1 MNLTTI
7 SRRIG
12 RRLLVAA
19 ACAVAIVSAG
29 CSDENVVI
37 TNPDRTY
44 NQVQRLG
51 NPLVSEVFLA
61 KRDHGFHGATAPTID
76 VAAFTPIIR
85 GFVNNVAGRDTT
97 VGKTLAAVLLPDE
110 LIVQSDRATSTAGWL
125 TWALANGWGG
135 RKLDD
140 DVVTAG
146 LQAVFGAL
154 LDPSNTSPGL
164 ADDNVDANDV
174 AFGTTFPY
182 LAAAH

>member
-1 MNLTTI
+1 MNLTTM
-7 SRRIG
+7 SRRI
-12 RRLLVAA
+12 AA
-19 ACAVAIVSAG
+19 FAIVIATAG
-29 CSDENVVI
+29 CSDENIVNI
-37 TNPDRTY
+37 SDPDRTY

-61 KRDHGFHGATAPTID
+61 KRDHGFHGATAPTVD

-85 GFVNNVAGRDTT
+85 GFVDNVAGRDTT

-110 LIVQSDRATSTAGWL
+110 LIVQSGRATNTAGWL
-125 TWALANGWGG
+125 TWALADGWGG
-135 RKLDD
+135 RKLND

-146 LQAVFGAL
+146 LQAIFGAL
-154 LDPSNTSPGL
+154 LNPNNTSPGL

-174 AFGTTFPY
+174 AFGATFPY

>member
-1 MNLTTI
+1 MKLMAL
-7 SRRIG
+7 G
-12 RRLLVAA
+12 RAALALALVAT
-19 ACAVAIVSAG
+19 ACDDNNTTAP
-29 CSDENVVI
+29 
-37 TNPDRTY
+37 NPDRSF

-61 KRDHGFHGATAPTID
+61 KRDHGFHGSTAPTID
-76 VAAFTPIIR
+76 VASFTPIIR
-85 GFVNNVAGRDTT
+85 GFVDNVAGRDTT

-110 LIVQSDRATSTAGWL
+110 LLVQSDKATNTAGWL

-135 RKLDD
+135 RTLDD

-154 LDPSNTSPGL
+154 LNANNTTPGL
-164 ADDNVDANDV
+164 ADDHVDANDV
-174 AFGTTFPY
+174 AFSTTFPY

>member
-1 MNLTTI
+1 MNLTTF
-7 SRRIG
+7 SF
-12 RRLLVAA
+12 AA
-19 ACAVAIVSAG
+19 AFAVAIVTAG

-85 GFVNNVAGRDTT
+85 GFVDNVGGRDTT

-110 LIVQSDRATSTAGWL
+110 LIVQSDKATNTAGWL

-140 DVVTAG
+140 VVTAG

-154 LDPSNTSPGL
+154 LDPNNTTPGL

>member
-1 MNLTTI
+1 MNWTAF
-7 SRRIG
+7 SRR
-12 RRLLVAA
+12 LVPAALAVALAA
-19 ACAVAIVSAG
+19 AC
-29 CSDENVVI
+29 SDNNNG
-37 TNPDRTY
+37 TAPNTDRVF

-61 KRDHGFHGATAPTID
+61 KRDHGFHGSTAPTID

-85 GFVNNVAGRDTT
+85 GFVDNVAGRDTT

-110 LIVQSDRATSTAGWL
+110 LLVQSDKDPSTAGWL

-135 RKLDD
+135 RKLTD

-146 LQAVFGAL
+146 LQAIFGPL
-154 LDPSNTSPGL
+154 LDPNNTTPAL
-164 ADDNVDANDV
+164 ADDHVDANDV

-182 LAAAH
+182 VAAAH

>member
-1 MNLTTI
+1 MNLKN
-7 SRRIG
+7 
-12 RRLLVAA
+12 LLPVVALALVAA
-19 ACAVAIVSAG
+19 CT
-29 CSDENVVI
+29 DEKLI
-37 TNPDRTY
+37 TAPDPDRDY

-61 KRDHGFHGATAPTID
+61 KRDHGYHGSTAPTID

-85 GFVNNVAGRDTT
+85 GFVDNVAGRDTT
-97 VGKTLAAVLLPDE
+97 VGKTIAAVLLPDE
-110 LIVQSDRATSTAGWL
+110 LVVQSDKATNTAGWL
-125 TWALANGWGG
+125 TWALADGWGG

-154 LDPSNTSPGL
+154 LDPNNTTPGL
-164 ADDNVDANDV
+164 ADDNVDANDA
-174 AFGTTFPY
+174 AFSATFPY

>member
-1 MNLTTI
+1 MAAALAATV
-7 SRRIG
+7 
-12 RRLLVAA
+12 LAA
-19 ACAVAIVSAG
+19 AC
-29 CSDENVVI
+29 SDDN
-37 TNPDRTY
+37 TTAPLADRTF

-61 KRDHGFHGATAPTID
+61 KRDHAFHGSTAPTID

-85 GFVNNVAGRDTT
+85 GFTDNVAGRDTT

-110 LIVQSDRATSTAGWL
+110 LLVQSDKATNTAGWL

-135 RKLDD
+135 RTLTD

-146 LQAVFGAL
+146 LQAIFGPL
-154 LDPSNTSPGL
+154 LDPNNTTAAL
-164 ADDNVDANDV
+164 ADDHVDANDV
-174 AFGTTFPY
+174 AFGATFPY